1 MRQATFDPS
10 GMHRIFCLF
19 PLTLVAA
26 LSAQETGLAASVCR
40 VSFRYP
46 AAWELIAA
54 ADAGDSLGGCSA
66 TLRPKD
72 WARRL
77 LEDDS
82 LDAHSI
88 HLAVDDRSAGEALE
102 SAGFEQKGHRW
113 FVTGP
118 TGSRDSAT
126 AISGPGWRGAYG
138 ITGFRCFRLGEDGG
152 SVLCE
157 QPFAVLGTA
166 QRSATILG
174 GPAAEETVAY
184 LLATFRFEP

>member
-1 MRQATFDPS
+1 
-10 GMHRIFCLF
+10 MHHPFCLL

-26 LSAQETGLAASVCR
+26 LSAQETGLPASVCR
-40 VSFRYP
+40 VSFSYP
-46 AAWELIAA
+46 ATWELITAA
-54 ADAGDSLGGCSA
+54 ETGDSLGGCSA
-66 TLRPKD
+66 SLRPKD

-77 LEDDS
+77 VEDDS

-88 HLAVDDRSAGEALE
+88 HVAVDDRSVDDALE
-102 SAGFEQKGHRW
+102 SAGFEQAGSRW

-118 TGSRDSAT
+118 AGSRDSAT

-138 ITGFRCFRLGEDGG
+138 ITGCRCFRLGEDGG
-152 SVLCE
+152 SVFCE

-166 QRSATILG
+166 RRSATILG
-174 GPAAEETVAY
+174 GVASEETVVH